1 MEVRIE
7 KQNDGSYIAYNTG
20 DEKFVII
27 GTGETVA
34 EAKEDFFNSIEETK
48 ETYEEEGLAIPEALN
63 EKPNFHFDLS
73 SLFEYYKVIN
83 VSAFAKI
90 VGINATLL
98 RQYKQG
104 NTYVSDKQIEK
115 IETGI
120 HQLGKELCELKLS

>member
-27 GTGETVA
+27 GTGDTVS

-48 ETYEEEGLAIPEALN
+48 ESYEEEGLSVPEALK
-63 EKPNFHFDLS
+63 EVPNFHFDIS
-73 SLFEYYKVIN
+73 SLFEYYKVLN

-104 NTYVSDKQIEK
+104 NTYISDKQIEK
-115 IETGI
+115 IESGI
-120 HQLGKELCELKLS
+120 HKLGKELCELKLT